1 MRMSECDDRYIC
13 VREVELD
20 GEPTLEL
27 GVYARIGAYHI
38 YQCWYLQSK
47 GEVGD
52 ILPTVFSK
60 GLSCN
65 LKHWHHPHWR
75 FDFELD
81 GTERHRVHFLNG
93 GNRVAIVP
101 NEASFQNGP
110 PADNPGWLVENID
123 THSSVTITPP
133 ELNEPEGIVGPD
145 TFSPI
150 DVYIRKYRPEEDEE
164 WPFHEQTEMNFA
176 LHEPVDGQNVVF
188 WNISHLQHIASEG
201 ANHWHQVTSGLR
213 FWPAPVDTQP
223 HQRRRVRVSGTMHL
237 KNFKATSKDNWS
249 HPTFDDNVIVE
260 PGHPHREIRVENS
273 VGDIRA
279 ELLLILDW
287 QADNSVQVVV
297 WARLYDEGDDVA
309 RTNGQVHVLR
319 ESFDDASVHLRDW
332 HVTDPDTTD
341 IDFRI
346 ENMQA

>member
-1 MRMSECDDRYIC
+1 
-13 VREVELD
+13 
-20 GEPTLEL
+20 
-27 GVYARIGAYHI
+27 
-38 YQCWYLQSK
+38 
-47 GEVGD
+47 
-52 ILPTVFSK
+52 
-60 GLSCN
+60 
-65 LKHWHHPHWR
+65 
-75 FDFELD
+75 
-81 GTERHRVHFLNG
+81 
-93 GNRVAIVP
+93 
-101 NEASFQNGP
+101 
-110 PADNPGWLVENID
+110 
-123 THSSVTITPP
+123 
-133 ELNEPEGIVGPD
+133 
-145 TFSPI
+145 
-150 DVYIRKYRPEEDEE
+150 
-164 WPFHEQTEMNFA
+164 
-176 LHEPVDGQNVVF
+176 
-188 WNISHLQHIASEG
+188 
-201 ANHWHQVTSGLR
+201 
-213 FWPAPVDTQP
+213 
-223 HQRRRVRVSGTMHL
+223 MHL